1 MNILQKVR
9 ALPAVVKNGIII
21 GMLAF
26 ALGLAYPML
35 SEWLVPEPPTVPEPR
50 VTLPQQGSSVQ
61 TDAFSVHLFHAAMEA
76 YPEGNITL
84 APNSLAV
91 CLKHL
96 QKLSSPD
103 TAAAV
108 QALNLPQSLQVS
120 SAAVHEAACLFVDS
134 SATLKPAKEE
144 NITYPVPF
152 TGYLADAHR
161 DINGRL
167 STYTN
172 GGVDSV
178 ANSVTAPRGTRF
190 IATAA
195 LSLKADWYV
204 PMPLHETTKDK
215 FNNADGSK
223 TDVQLMK
230 AKGKIRIAHDP
241 QGKWVATALFLHN
254 SATPTAEEQDACAL
268 ILIYPP
274 VDDSLSARP
283 LAQQL
288 QKEDYDAIRTAL
300 AQATPTAA
308 EVSLPRF
315 SMHGNTQNMAH
326 IMHKLGLSALFA
338 PNATY
343 PALTEE
349 APFPLDAFYLQ
360 CDLRFAECEAQP
372 GSPQAPIGC
381 QTKLKFT
388 RPFIWMLAPLTSPHA
403 PYAMGVL
410 DNM

>member
-1 MNILQKVR
+1 MNILQKIR

-26 ALGLAYPML
+26 VLGLAYPL
-35 SEWLVPEPPTVPEPR
+35 ISEWLVPEPPTVPEPR
-50 VTLPQQGSSVQ
+50 VTLPQQGESVQ
-61 TDAFSVHLFHAAMEA
+61 TDAFSVRLFHAAMKA
-76 YPEGNITL
+76 HPEGNITL
-84 APNSLAV
+84 APNALAV
-91 CLKHL
+91 CLRQL

-103 TAAAV
+103 LTAGM
-108 QALNLPQSLQVS
+108 QALNLPQQLQAS
-120 SAAVHEAACLFVDS
+120 SATVHEAACLFVDS
-134 SATLKPAKEE
+134 SATLKPATEE

-152 TGYLADAHR
+152 TGRLADAHR

-167 STYTN
+167 STYSG
-172 GGVDSV
+172 GGVDAV

-204 PMPLHETTKDK
+204 PMPLHETEKDK

-230 AKGKIRIAHDP
+230 AKGKFRIAHDP
-241 QGKWVATALFLHN
+241 QGKWVATALFLRN
-254 SATPTAEEQDACAL
+254 GTSPAAEEQDACAL
-268 ILIYPP
+268 ILIYPQE
-274 VDDSLSARP
+274 DTCLSVRP

-300 AQATPTAA
+300 AHATPIAA

-315 SMHGNTQNMAH
+315 SMHGNTQSMAH
-326 IMHKLGLSALFA
+326 IMHKLGLAALFA
-338 PNATY
+338 PTATY
-343 PALTEE
+343 PALTED

-360 CDLRFAECEAQP
+360 CDLHFAECEAEP
-372 GSPQAPIGC
+372 GSPLAPLGI

-388 RPFIWMLAPLTSPHA
+388 RPFIWMLTPLTSPHA